1 MSWGLRNEKWL
12 CLLQF
17 IRSPWKQVL
26 ESSNSR
32 GASFNLSCCCS
43 STTIFDRFGNLL
55 TWSTDNFPWGGC
67 TVVGQVS
74 KLHLRGSPAL
84 IAKAMPIVMIFQTD
98 MEHSVLSQSTF
109 LKFLFLSCHL
119 GRSGLISKA
128 IVSFSSYFDP
138 FYGQKVPKM
147 AINAVFWP

>member
-1 MSWGLRNEKWL
+1 MRNDKCL
-12 CLLQF
+12 YLLQF

-32 GASFNLSCCCS
+32 GASFNLSRFCFS
-43 STTIFDRFGNLL
+43 ISFFDRFGDFLL

-84 IAKAMPIVMIFQTD
+84 FVKARPIVIIFQMPHIYLDKHQSFTSTWSTS
-98 MEHSVLSQSTF
+98 HSPKPSSPLTA
-109 LKFLFLSCHL
+109 LKWEITS
-119 GRSGLISKA
+119 LIS
-128 IVSFSSYFDP
+128 FGP
-138 FYGQKVPKM
+138 P
-147 AINAVFWP
+147 P